1 MVNKVTFVGF
11 SGEIPAISSCLES
24 CIRPFLRLYLCLTCD
39 GVVFMYVL
47 VKGIL
52 LENILF
58 E

>member
-1 MVNKVTFVGF
+1 VNKVTFVGF

-24 CIRPFLRLYLCLTCD
+24 CTRPCLYLCLTCD
-39 GVVFMYVL
+39 GVVLMYVL